1 MRGGVLFPP
10 PPKKDPHTHTSQ
22 VHETDGEERR
32 HDNRINCSW
41 KFFTDKKVFYV

>member
-22 VHETDGEERR
+22 VQETDGEERE
-32 HDNRINCSW
+32 HDSRINFGW
-41 KFFTDKKVFYV
+41 KFGTDEKVF